1 MDDDFDAV
9 LRAALADG
17 ARADLA
23 DAQAALTAPP
33 AFSARYLRERAR
45 MLRAPFRYARR
56 YERSPWAAAGRWA
69 ACLLAALGLSAA
81 VLFTASPAAQA
92 WAVRMWR
99 TWFPDHA
106 AYDFTA
112 PAQSA
117 GPLGT
122 WRPTYVP
129 EGYALYE
136 EYNDGSLGV
145 IAYIDDDGVGLSL
158 TYMGMQDGS
167 SFLLDNEHSTLSQ
180 TMVGI
185 HPAELYTANAADDP
199 STLIWYDEAENTTF
213 SLRGVIS
220 VDDLLQMAKSVEK
233 LN

>member
-1 MDDDFDAV
+1 MVDDFDAL

-56 YERSPWAAAGRWA
+56 YGRSPWAAAGRWA

-112 PAQSA
+112 PPS
-117 GPLGT
+117 P
-122 WRPTYVP
+122 P
-129 EGYALYE
+129 AL
-136 EYNDGSLGV
+136 
-145 IAYIDDDGVGLSL
+145 
-158 TYMGMQDGS
+158 
-167 SFLLDNEHSTLSQ
+167 
-180 TMVGI
+180 
-185 HPAELYTANAADDP
+185 
-199 STLIWYDEAENTTF
+199 
-213 SLRGVIS
+213 
-220 VDDLLQMAKSVEK
+220 
-233 LN
+233 